1 MLAVSQHSIMAHELC
16 HKAQLVL
23 WIQVIFAE
31 VVLDET
37 FQKLDEKGGYDLS
50 FCWFA
55 NRVW

>member
-1 MLAVSQHSIMAHELC
+1 MAHELC

-37 FQKLDEKGGYDLS
+37 FKKLDEKGGYDSS
-50 FCWFA
+50 FYWFA
-55 NRVW
+55 NRVWNRLVTRV